1 MIGFLKHL
9 FLDDLLLKLFSL
21 ALAILI
27 WLTISFAIRKEAP
40 SITPFPARS
49 VQQAS
54 FVLPIMVLTSAEDPR
69 SVHVDPKEV
78 QVTLEGDSKVIK
90 ALQQKDLRAIV
101 DLGGI
106 EAAHDLIKKI
116 EVSKPAGLIEVRVQ
130 PPEAKIIIPPKS

>member
-1 MIGFLKHL
+1 
-9 FLDDLLLKLFSL
+9 
-21 ALAILI
+21 
-27 WLTISFAIRKEAP
+27 
-40 SITPFPARS
+40 
-49 VQQAS
+49 
-54 FVLPIMVLTSAEDPR
+54 
-69 SVHVDPKEV
+69 VHVDPKEV